1 MIDPKLNI
9 GLGEQL
15 TDILRMRIVG
25 GQLQNGL
32 KLTETAIASE
42 FGLSRAPVREAFR
55 NLEYEGLLDITKQG
69 AVVKVLTEKEVNEFY
84 NVRYMLESFALS
96 HIPSEAR
103 EQIIRFLE
111 TSVDRMELA
120 LGHKDA
126 DEFTAQD
133 IAFHTKAF
141 EVIDHKFIK
150 LFWSNIDKLCR
161 AILIVGTRR
170 QFDKGEFEYKRQV
183 VDKHRQIVAALKEGN
198 NEEILDALRN
208 HFHYNSWIDKKE
220 F

>member
-69 AVVKVLTEKEVNEFY
+69 
-84 NVRYMLESFALS
+84 LS
-96 HIPSEAR
+96 
-103 EQIIRFLE
+103 
-111 TSVDRMELA
+111 
-120 LGHKDA
+120 
-126 DEFTAQD
+126 
-133 IAFHTKAF
+133 
-141 EVIDHKFIK
+141 
-150 LFWSNIDKLCR
+150 
-161 AILIVGTRR
+161 
-170 QFDKGEFEYKRQV
+170 
-183 VDKHRQIVAALKEGN
+183 
-198 NEEILDALRN
+198 
-208 HFHYNSWIDKKE
+208 
-220 F
+220 